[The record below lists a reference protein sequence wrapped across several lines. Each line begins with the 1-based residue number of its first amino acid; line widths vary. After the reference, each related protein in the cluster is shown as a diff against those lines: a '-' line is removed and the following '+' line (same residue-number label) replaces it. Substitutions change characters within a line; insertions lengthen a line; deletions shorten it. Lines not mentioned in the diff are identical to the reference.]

1 MKTTILSFARRALID
16 QRGQVLPWVALGL
29 VGMLG
34 MGGLSVDVGRAYV
47 VHAQLQNDA
56 NAAVLA
62 AAGLVYNT
70 SSTNNATTEATDTV
84 AAAEMRTPTPPW
96 ELSTRQ

>member
-1 MKTTILSFARRALID
+1 MSTKHRVIEAIAMKTTKMSFVRRALND
-16 QRGQVLPWVALGL
+16 QRGQVLPWVALAT

-34 MGGLSVDVGRAYV
+34 MGGMSIDVGRAYV
-47 VHAQLQNDA
+47 AHVQLQNYA

-70 SSTNNATTEATDTV
+70 SSTNNATTEATLYS
-84 AAAEMRTPTPPW
+84 ASA
-96 ELSTRQ
+96 

>member
-1 MKTTILSFARRALID
+1 MKTTIVSFVRKALHD
-16 QRGQVLPWVALGL
+16 QRGQVLPWMALGF

-34 MGGLSVDVGRAYV
+34 MGGMSVDVGRAYV
-47 VHAQLQNDA
+47 AHAQLQNYA

-70 SSTNNATTEATDTV
+70 SSTNNATTEAT
-84 AAAEMRTPTPPW
+84 R
-96 ELSTRQ
+96 LQRRFGRR

>member
-1 MKTTILSFARRALID
+1 MKTTIVSCVRKALHD
-16 QRGQVLPWVALGL
+16 QRGQVLPWVALGF

-34 MGGLSVDVGRAYV
+34 MGGLTVDVGRAYV
-47 VHAQLQNDA
+47 VHAQLQNYA

-70 SSTNNATTEATDTV
+70 SSTNNATTEANTYSGSSG
-84 AAAEMRTPTPPW
+84 MRT
-96 ELSTRQ
+96 STHLLAP